1 MTARRHHGFTLI
13 ELLVVIAIIAILA
26 AILFPVFSRARA
38 KARQAS
44 CISNLKQL
52 GLAVDMYAQDYDEY
66 LPPHNDNEPPYP
78 PYDWR
83 YDTFIYHLIPY
94 TKNVQI
100 TKCPDDAAWV
110 APPNGT
116 PGTDRWW
123 SYDFNRGCEYG
134 PQQPGWLSAFEVPA
148 GTILMFDG
156 SEEDEGVELTDNDS
170 LDRDPSQW
178 NPDNARAYRRH
189 SDGHNILWAD
199 GHVKWMKAG
208 TVKTAMLTVADD

>member
-1 MTARRHHGFTLI
+1 MAERRDRGFTLI

-66 LPPHNDNEPPYP
+66 LPPHNDDEPPYP
-78 PYDWR
+78 TYDWR
-83 YDTFIYHLIPY
+83 WDTFIYRLTPY
-94 TKNVQI
+94 TKNYQL
-100 TKCPDDAAWV
+100 TKCPDDAAWKQ
-110 APPNGT
+110 
-116 PGTDRWW
+116 PGTGVPQQDRWW

-134 PQQPGWLSAFEVPA
+134 PQQPGYLSAFEVPA
-148 GTILMFDG
+148 DTVLLFDG
-156 SEEDEGVELTDNDS
+156 SEEDEGVELTDQDS
-170 LDRDPSQW
+170 LDRNPAGW
-178 NPDNARAYRRH
+178 NPDNAKAYTRH

-208 TVKTAMLTVADD
+208 TVKTAQLTVWDD